1 MLYNKWPFFFRNN
14 LIILAFWKR
23 HKQYMKYSRG
33 YVRSLFVFYAT
44 ALFSLPA
51 HGQNPDTLKISVN
64 YDHMAITD
72 AFQDLSARYGVQFF
86 YRGGMFTG
94 DTLSYSG
101 HESDLR
107 AFLQEVISGKP
118 VEYRIIGFNKVVF
131 LPSEKVAMLTGA
143 MINMAGNDVT
153 RGVIEV
159 GNPADAGKYRRAEIR
174 GRILNGKNGEP
185 LPGASLQVENLS
197 IGTTSNMDGSFS
209 LVLQPGIYNLQ
220 VACLGFE
227 QQKFSLK
234 VIGPGTVDLELFEES
249 VRLEEVKVF
258 AKTADRNVRSN
269 TMGLIDI
276 DMRDFKLLP
285 PVGGDKDIM
294 KRLSMMPGI
303 SSAGEF
309 GSGISVRGGGDDQ
322 NLYLLEGASV
332 YNTSHVFGLMSVI
345 NPDAV
350 TGMKLYRGYIPA
362 EFGERVSSVID
373 IRVRD
378 NVRKGFHGQG
388 GIGLFN
394 SRLMLNGTLPGD
406 HFSWMIGGRSSYSD
420 WILGR
425 LPDYNLRS
433 SHASFHD
440 LNGLL
445 QYKNSKNHLTFFAY
459 SSFDRFRYAGE
470 LNYQYG
476 NNLASARWTRIYNAS
491 WNTELTASVS
501 DYYVTRDDL
510 AEASLVKQVSSG
522 IRSVDAKLVLNW
534 SKFHNHK
541 PLAGLQVI
549 HYTVNPGS
557 QKPLNEFSL
566 IAPIA
571 IENSRGYE
579 AAFFAGDDFDVS
591 DWFGISAGL
600 RISTYHLTG
609 PYQKFQYDP
618 GGPLTPSRITDTLS
632 YTEGLNVV
640 SYHSFEPR
648 LAIRFMLSQ
657 KSSLKFSYSANT
669 QYLMLLSFTSIPTPN
684 DVWKL
689 ADPYIR
695 PIDSRQLALGYFRNS
710 ADNSVEFS
718 AEMYYRWLDNLP
730 EYKNDATLEMN
741 PHPETELTKASGKN
755 YGIECMIKKTGGRI
769 DGWINYTYSR
779 AWRKTNG
786 QFTEE
791 VINENKWYPSMFDR
805 PHDLNVSGTYYY
817 NRRLRFTANFYLSSG
832 RPATLPEYQFGFG
845 NNTLVWFSD
854 RNAYRLPPYHRL
866 DLSVS
871 RDESLHLRKKWKG
884 SWTFSVLNVYG
895 RKNAYS
901 VFYKNAAGG
910 LTDGSGISALYKL
923 YLIGRPFP
931 VVTYN
936 FIF

>member
-1 MLYNKWPFFFRNN
+1 MKQRWGFLY
-14 LIILAFWKR
+14 
-23 HKQYMKYSRG
+23 
-33 YVRSLFVFYAT
+33 SLFIFFIVAFT
-44 ALFSLPA
+44 GLPLR
-51 HGQNPDTLKISVN
+51 GQNKDTIKISASYHHTV
-64 YDHMAITD
+64 ITD
-72 AFQDLSARYGVQFF
+72 AFQDLSVRYGIQFF
-86 YRGGMFTG
+86 YQSGMFAG
-94 DTLSYSG
+94 DTFSFSVQ
-101 HESDLR
+101 ESDLR
-107 AFLQEVISGKP
+107 AFLEKVVSGRP
-118 VEYRIIGFNKVVF
+118 IEYRIIGLNKVVF

-143 MINMAGNDVT
+143 MINMAGNDIT
-153 RGVIEV
+153 RGLIEV
-159 GNPADAGKYRRAEIR
+159 GNPADAGKYRRAEIS

-185 LPGASLQVENLS
+185 LPGAALQVENLS
-197 IGTTSNMDGSFS
+197 IGTTTNLDGSFS
-209 LVLQPGIYNLQ
+209 LTLQPGIYNLQ

-234 VIGPGTVDLELFEES
+234 VIGPGKVDLELFEES

-258 AKTADRNVRSN
+258 ARTADRNVRSN

-276 DMRDFKLLP
+276 DLRDFKLLP

-350 TGMKLYRGYIPA
+350 TGMKLYRGYIPP

-378 NVRKGFHGQG
+378 NTRKGFHGQG

-394 SRLMLNGTLPGD
+394 SRVMFNGTLPGD

-425 LPDYNLRS
+425 LPDYNLRN
-433 SHASFHD
+433 SHAAFHD

-459 SSFDRFRYAGE
+459 SSFDKFRYAE
-470 LNYQYG
+470 EMSYRYG
-476 NNLASARWTRIYNAS
+476 NNLASARWTRIYNAN

-501 DYYVTRDDL
+501 DYYVERDDL

-534 SKFHNHK
+534 TKFHNHK
-541 PLAGLQVI
+541 PLAGVQII
-549 HYTVNPGS
+549 HYTVHPGS
-557 QKPLNEFSL
+557 QKPLNDFSL
-566 IAPIA
+566 ISPLA
-571 IENSRGYE
+571 IENSKGYE
-579 AAFFAGDDFDVS
+579 TAIFIGDDYDVS
-591 DWFGISAGL
+591 DRFGFSAGL
-600 RISTYHLTG
+600 RFSVYNLTG
-609 PYQKFQYDP
+609 PYHKFLYDP
-618 GGPLTPSRITDTLS
+618 AGPLSPSRIADTLS
-632 YTEGLNVV
+632 FTEGINVV

-648 LAIRFMLSQ
+648 LAMKFMLSR
-657 KSSLKFSYSANT
+657 KSSFKFSYSRNK

-689 ADPYIR
+689 ADPYVH
-695 PIDSRQLALGYFRNS
+695 PIGSHQLAFGYFRNS
-710 ADNSVEFS
+710 ANNSIEFS
-718 AEMYYRWLDNLP
+718 TEIYYRWLDHLP
-730 EYKNDATLEMN
+730 EYKNDAILEMN
-741 PHPETELTKASGKN
+741 PHPETELTTAIGKN

-769 DGWINYTYSR
+769 DGWINYTFSR

-786 QFTEE
+786 QYSEE
-791 VINENKWYPSMFDR
+791 VINENRWFPSMFDR

-854 RNAYRLPPYHRL
+854 RNAYRLPSYHRL

-901 VFYKNAAGG
+901 VFYKKAN
-910 LTDGSGISALYKL
+910 GSLPDDSNISGLYKL

-931 VVTYN
+931 VITYN

>member
-1 MLYNKWPFFFRNN
+1 MNYR
-14 LIILAFWKR
+14 
-23 HKQYMKYSRG
+23 RG
-33 YVRSLFVFYAT
+33 YIHSLFVFFT
-44 ALFSLPA
+44 VTVFSLPLC
-51 HGQNPDTLKISVN
+51 GQNPDMVKISAV
-64 YDHMAITD
+64 YSHTAVLD
-72 AFQDLSARYGVQFF
+72 AFLDLTTRYGVQFF
-86 YRGGMFTG
+86 YRDSIFAG
-94 DTLSYSG
+94 DTISYAG
-101 HESDLR
+101 QESDLSV
-107 AFLQEVISGKP
+107 FLQEVLRGKP
-118 VEYRIIGFNKVVF
+118 LEYRIVGSNKVVF
-131 LPSEKVAMLTGA
+131 LPSERVALLTGA
-143 MINMAGNDVT
+143 MINMAGNDMT
-153 RGVIEV
+153 KGMIEV

-197 IGTTSNMDGSFS
+197 VGTTSNMDGSFS

-234 VIGPGTVDLELFEES
+234 VIGPGAVDLELFEES

-258 AKTADRNVRSN
+258 AKMADRNVRSN
-269 TMGLIDI
+269 TMGLIDM

-350 TGMKLYRGYIPA
+350 AGMKLYRGYIPA

-378 NVRKGFHGQG
+378 NARKGLHGQG

-394 SRLMLNGTLPGD
+394 SRVMFNGTLPGD
-406 HFSWMIGGRSSYSD
+406 HISWMLGGRSSYSD

-433 SHASFHD
+433 SHALFHD
-440 LNGLL
+440 LNGLF

-470 LNYQYG
+470 FTYRYG
-476 NNLASARWTRIYNAS
+476 NNLASARWTRIFNAN

-501 DYYVTRDDL
+501 DYYVARDDL

-522 IRSVDAKLVLNW
+522 IRSLDAKLVLNW
-534 SKFHNHK
+534 SKFHNHR
-541 PLAGLQVI
+541 PLAGVQAI
-549 HYTVNPGS
+549 HYTVYPGS
-557 QKPLNEFSL
+557 QKPLNSFSL
-566 IAPIA
+566 INPLDL
-571 IENSRGYE
+571 ENSKGYE
-579 AAFFAGDDFDVS
+579 TAFFAGDDFDLS
-591 DWFGISAGL
+591 DWFGINAGL
-600 RISTYHLTG
+600 RFSVYQLTG
-609 PYQKFQYDP
+609 PYQKFLY
-618 GGPLTPSRITDTLS
+618 GAEGPLSPSRITDTIM
-632 YTEGLNVV
+632 YTEGLHIVTF
-640 SYHSFEPR
+640 HSFEPR
-648 LAIRFMLSQ
+648 LAVKFMLNQ
-657 KSSLKFSYSANT
+657 RSSVKFSFSKNT
-669 QYLMLLSFTSIPTPN
+669 QYLMLLSYTSIPTPN

-695 PIDSRQLALGYFRNS
+695 PVSSRQLAMGYFRNS
-710 ADNSVEFS
+710 ADNFFEFS
-718 AEMYYRWLDNLP
+718 AEIYYRWLENLP
-730 EYKNDATLEMN
+730 EYKNDALLEMN
-741 PHPETELTKASGKN
+741 PHPETELIKTSGRN
-755 YGIECMIKKTGGRI
+755 YGIECMIRKNGGRI

-779 AWRKTNG
+779 AWRRTNG
-786 QFTEE
+786 RYSEE
-791 VINENKWYPSMFDR
+791 IINKNKWYPSMFDR

-832 RPATLPEYQFGFG
+832 RPTTLPEYQFDFG
-845 NNTLVWFSD
+845 NNMLVWYSD

-884 SWTFSVLNVYG
+884 SWTFSVLNIYG

-901 VFYKNAAGG
+901 VFYKKAPGG
-910 LTDGSGISALYKL
+910 LQDNYDVSGLYKM